1 MKITRVFSNH
11 RELFMII
18 IRPIQATDYNDL
30 HRIAIDSGHG
40 FTSLPVNE
48 DMLKKRIKHS
58 EESFRVQ
65 ITEPSNQ
72 GYLFVMED
80 TQTGRVIGTA
90 GIEAAVGL
98 DNAFYHYHLGKVVHS
113 SRELNIHNTVETLA
127 LCNDYTGA
135 TEICTLFLQES
146 HRKDGNG
153 RFLSR
158 CRFLFMAEHN
168 ERFADCVIAEMR
180 GVSDE
185 QGRSPFY
192 DWLEE
197 HFLSIQFTKADYLTG
212 IGNKDFI
219 AELMPKYPVYV
230 SLLSKEAQQVIN
242 KVHSNTLPAL
252 RLLEAE
258 GFSRRGYIDI
268 FDAGPTV
275 ESKLKQIRAIRDSNR
290 YQVLIDD
297 ICDGE
302 SKQKYILCNTKVEG
316 FRATQIKLTLP
327 ETAIQ
332 VVITRDTAQA
342 LQVQQGDWVRLI
354 SN

>member
-1 MKITRVFSNH
+1 
-11 RELFMII
+11 MII
-18 IRPIQATDYNDL
+18 IRPIKATDYNDL

-48 DMLKKRIKHS
+48 DILKQRINHS
-58 EESFRVQ
+58 EESFNSQVS
-65 ITEPSNQ
+65 EPGNQ
-72 GYLFVMED
+72 GYLLVMED
-80 TQTGRVIGTA
+80 TQTGQVVGTA

-135 TEICTLFLQES
+135 TEICTLFLQAS

-158 CRFLFMAEHN
+158 CRFLFMAEHT
-168 ERFADCVIAEMR
+168 ERFSNCVIAEMR
-180 GVSDE
+180 GISDE
-185 QGRSPFY
+185 QGKSPFY
-192 DWLEE
+192 DWLEK
-197 HFLSIQFTKADYLTG
+197 HFLSIEFTKADYLTG
-212 IGNKDFI
+212 TGSKDFI

-230 SLLSKEAQQVIN
+230 SLLSKEAQKVIN
-242 KVHSNTLPAL
+242 KVHSNTVPAL

-258 GFSRRGYIDI
+258 GFSRRGYVDI

-275 ESKLKQIRAIRDSNR
+275 EAELKQIRAIRDSLK
-290 YQVLIDD
+290 YKVLIDD
-297 ICDGE
+297 TYGMQSNLDNE
-302 SKQKYILCNTKVEG
+302 TNYILCNTKIDN
-316 FRATQIKLTLP
+316 FRATQVKLTLR
-327 ETAIQ
+327 ETANQ
-332 VVITRDTAQA
+332 VVLNSDTAQA

>member
-1 MKITRVFSNH
+1 
-11 RELFMII
+11 MII
-18 IRPIQATDYNDL
+18 IRPIRMNDYDDL
-30 HRIAIDSGHG
+30 YRIAIESGHG

-48 DMLKKRIKHS
+48 DILKKRIMHS
-58 EESFRVQ
+58 EESFKAQVSQ
-65 ITEPSNQ
+65 PGNQ

-80 TQTGRVIGTA
+80 TETGQVVGTT

-113 SRELNIHNTVETLA
+113 SRELNIHNTVETLS

-146 HRKDGNG
+146 HRKDSNG

-158 CRFLFMAEHN
+158 CRFLFIAEHSK
-168 ERFADCVIAEMR
+168 RFSDCVIAEMR

-185 QGRSPFY
+185 NGRSPFY

-197 HFLSIQFTKADYLTG
+197 HFLSIEFTKADYLTG

-230 SLLSKEAQQVIN
+230 SLLNKEAQQVIN
-242 KVHSNTLPAL
+242 QVHNNTVPAL
-252 RLLEAE
+252 RLLKAE

-275 ESKLKQIRAIRDSNR
+275 EAERSQIRSVRESNK
-290 YQVLIDD
+290 YQVLIDNNHED
-297 ICDGE
+297 Q
-302 SKQKYILCNTKVEG
+302 SNQKYIICNTKVEE
-316 FRATQIKLTLP
+316 FRAIQAKLSLR
-327 ETAIQ
+327 ETANQ
-332 VVITRDTAQA
+332 VVLSSNIAQA
-342 LQVQQGDWVRLI
+342 LQVQEGDFIRLI

>member
-1 MKITRVFSNH
+1 
-11 RELFMII
+11 MII
-18 IRPIQATDYNDL
+18 IRPIRATDYDDL
-30 HRIAIDSGHG
+30 YRIAIESGHG

-48 DMLKKRIKHS
+48 GILKKRISHS
-58 EESFRVQ
+58 EESFKVLVSQ
-65 ITEPSNQ
+65 PGDQ

-80 TQTGRVIGTA
+80 NQTGQIVGTT

-113 SRELNIHNTVETLA
+113 SRELDIHNTVETLA

-146 HRKDGNG
+146 HRKNGNG
-153 RFLSR
+153 KFLSR
-158 CRFLFMAEHN
+158 CRFLFIAEHA
-168 ERFADCVIAEMR
+168 ERFSNCVIAEMR
-180 GVSDE
+180 GVSDKN
-185 QGRSPFY
+185 GRSPFY

-197 HFLSIQFTKADYLTG
+197 HFLSIEFTKADYLTG
-212 IGNKDFI
+212 IGNKGFI

-230 SLLSKEAQQVIN
+230 SLLTKEAQQVIN
-242 KVHSNTLPAL
+242 KVHSNTVPAL

-258 GFSRRGYIDI
+258 GFSRRGYVDI

-275 ESKLKQIRAIRDSNR
+275 EAERSQIRAVRNSKK

-297 ICDGE
+297 ACGSE
-302 SKQKYILCNTKVEG
+302 SNQKYIVCNTKVEG
-316 FRATQIKLTLP
+316 FRAAQIKLTLR
-327 ETAIQ
+327 ETANQ
-332 VVITRDTAQA
+332 VVLTSDIAQA
-342 LQVQQGDWVRLI
+342 LQVQQGDWVRLL